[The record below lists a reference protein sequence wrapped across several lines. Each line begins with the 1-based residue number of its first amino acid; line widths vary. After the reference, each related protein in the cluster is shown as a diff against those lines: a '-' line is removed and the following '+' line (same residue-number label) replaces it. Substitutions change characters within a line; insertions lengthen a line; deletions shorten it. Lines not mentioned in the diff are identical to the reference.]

1 MANQTINLEGTEYIS
16 NIPSVYYGATAGL
29 VSRIDPFAGSL
40 MGKVTLP
47 GGTVITMSIKLIQ
60 DPDNPRKVIASTT
73 LASGITYALA
83 SSVASSAILEA
94 AIGATL
100 ASLGVVVTPVTV
112 GIALVGG
119 VAVVATIG
127 GNYLYDGIYKA
138 LEFAENYTETQFV
151 SPQITGTITQEEFI
165 LQSLENNPTFC
176 MDAFPKYKNYRQ
188 RVEIHNKGENL
199 ADFIRYDSQS
209 KEATIQTSDD
219 YEDDYVTR
227 LFKAAPEIKQLTLNA
242 QTYNVVDEDNKLLI
256 RNAIEDIPKVS
267 FLLSH
272 ILIKVGEVLDIGD
285 QGVYTIKR
293 GDTMS
298 QIAEAYGMSTKELL
312 KLNTWLIDEG
322 KVHFDQGVNI
332 FTCKDFKANKS
343 LHVRTKNKQK
353 GEKRGTKQKVA

>member
-1 MANQTINLEGTEYIS
+1 
-16 NIPSVYYGATAGL
+16 
-29 VSRIDPFAGSL
+29 
-40 MGKVTLP
+40 
-47 GGTVITMSIKLIQ
+47 
-60 DPDNPRKVIASTT
+60 
-73 LASGITYALA
+73 
-83 SSVASSAILEA
+83 
-94 AIGATL
+94 
-100 ASLGVVVTPVTV
+100 
-112 GIALVGG
+112 
-119 VAVVATIG
+119 
-127 GNYLYDGIYKA
+127 
-138 LEFAENYTETQFV
+138 
-151 SPQITGTITQEEFI
+151 
-165 LQSLENNPTFC
+165 

-199 ADFIRYDSQS
+199 VDVIRYDSQS

-227 LFKAAPEIKQLTLNA
+227 LFKTVPEIKQLTLNA

-272 ILIKVGEVLDIGD
+272 ILIKPDEILDVGD
-285 QGVYTIKR
+285 QGVYTIKC

-332 FTCKDFKANKS
+332 FTCKDFKANQA
-343 LHVRTKNKQK
+343 LHVRTKNNQK
-353 GEKRGTKQKVA
+353 GEQRGTEQKVA